1 MMTYWENKEPNLMW
15 ETLHSLPIQHH
26 VMPDQ
31 SLHKGDDKQ
40 KMKVGIEK
48 ETPVSARKIGKS
60 TFSSFILT
68 KRLPEGHRNEAV

>member
-1 MMTYWENKEPNLMW
+1 ML
-15 ETLHSLPIQHH
+15 
-26 VMPDQ
+26 DQ
-31 SLHKGDDKQ
+31 SLHNGDDKQ

-68 KRLPEGHRNEAV
+68 KRVPEGHRKEAA